1 MKLKMGSLIFLLGSV
16 SLLADDMVLVPLAN
30 GNYEKINLEEV
41 IPKFNSEVKNEE
53 EIEEF
58 IKVNEIMVSNVNL
71 PSDSI
76 LEDLLKIGIDYEN
89 NKYKLKEIENN
100 KNIYQRQ
107 VASDFLKNS
116 NFDKNIYEDTY
127 LFSINT
133 FGENTKYENASRKI
147 KLNNTGAIIGIQY
160 GITDEINTKFNIG
173 YSNSEILSEKGE
185 NLYLSIDTKYVSVGE
200 IYYDIGLNIGYLH
213 GKNPNYKVKDMLITL
228 LYGNLNVP
236 LTETIELK
244 SKIESTILSNKVEL
258 GILKNIEFDY
268 FDFGVGLSSEYIFNY
283 KDKDIKLYTHINDK
297 KPTAK
302 LELDIKAQNIKIKP
316 FYEFVNNGFGIGL
329 EYKF

>member
-71 PSDSI
+71 PSNSI
-76 LEDLLKIGIDYEN
+76 LEDLLKIGIGYQN

-133 FGENTKYENASRKI
+133 FGENTKYENDFRKI
-147 KLNNTGAIIGIQY
+147 KLNNTGAIIGVQY
-160 GITDEINTKFNIG
+160 GITDEINTQFNIG

-185 NLYLSIDTKYVSVGE
+185 NLYLSIDTKYSSVGE
-200 IYYDIGLNIGYLH
+200 IYYDIGLNVGYLH
-213 GKNPNYKVKDMLITL
+213 GKNPNYKVKDMLVTL

-283 KDKDIKLYTHINDK
+283 KDKDVKLYTHINDK